1 MVGFMTFRLALFL
14 AATWLLAS
22 SLLWAADA
30 FISKVSDSSG
40 NYCHLRFPA
49 IREGTLYSDRPVLK
63 DPNEGDIVDFYGPC
77 NHDPLGTEEVR
88 RQRDFYRQRRL
99 RQMPEGE

>member
-1 MVGFMTFRLALFL
+1 MVGFMKFRLALFL

-30 FISKVSDSSG
+30 VISKVSDSSG

-63 DPNEGDIVDFYGPC
+63 DPHEGDIVDFYGPC
-77 NHDPLGTEEVR
+77 NHDPLGAEEIR
-88 RQRDFYRQRRL
+88 RQRDYYRQRRL